1 MTATTAI
8 LSLVIIVLCGSL
20 IYMYF
25 FGTAKIKPSDIV
37 DLVDYKK
44 KLSQLSTRVDMID
57 KKEQFECS
65 SFGNYPSDKVLINR
79 LEKENIVLNERI
91 ESLQKELDFVQDT
104 GNRKEGESV
113 GAHYSKI
120 DLSLEPS
127 EESRKKFMERIKPQA
142 PEDRLVNQAK
152 KPIPPNS
159 QIINEIKGKKP
170 TGKTMPNRPKPR
182 NN

>member
-1 MTATTAI
+1 MTITTAI

-37 DLVDYKK
+37 DLVDYKI
-44 KLSQLSTRVDMID
+44 KLSQLSNRIDMIE
-57 KKEQFECS
+57 KKELFECRPIGS
-65 SFGNYPSDKVLINR
+65 YPSKDKTY
-79 LEKENIVLNERI
+79 I
-91 ESLQKELDFVQDT
+91 ELSSEIRYHTEMARELGTKIKAIDEATPV
-104 GNRKEGESV
+104 
-113 GAHYSKI
+113 HYKNCLYGYYKGKI

-152 KPIPPNS
+152 KPTKPREQASPNKTNS
-159 QIINEIKGKKP
+159 TIKG
-170 TGKTMPNRPKPR
+170 R
-182 NN
+182 